1 MEERDEAYE
10 PPAVT
15 VLGTLAELTSA
26 NTIGPNTD
34 LTLNAPSFP

>member
-1 MEERDEAYE
+1 MEEKDEDYE

-26 NTIGPNTD
+26 QTTGPNTD
-34 LTLNAPSFP
+34 LTLNAPSLP